1 LLADNTTDN
10 HLYDM
15 KRQLEPDDADKKK
28 IVSTANIAEQ
38 TTNGSPQFSE
48 WLWIYL
54 IDKGVGVF

>member
-1 LLADNTTDN
+1 
-10 HLYDM
+10 M

-28 IVSTANIAEQ
+28 FDATANIAEQ

-48 WLWIYL
+48 WRWIYL